1 MKLGSHDKLFI
12 TAELK
17 RLDRQKRR
25 EYTKR
30 GKTEKYK
37 SLKQQFDLKYKE
49 EAEKYLN
56 KNLESIRESKPGQIF
71 SVLKR
76 LGAQPGEGTESSTF
90 SLPEH
95 EAQCLTPDQSAESI
109 AEHFASISQEYPPL
123 NINLLPERVRD
134 KILSDNT
141 PPPQLSDYDVYCK
154 IRSAKKPKSGVP
166 NDLPKRILQEFTP
179 ELATPVRLILQN
191 IFKSGNWPSHWKLE
205 HVIPIG
211 KIPLPDT
218 EDDLRPIS
226 LTPFF
231 SKVTE
236 HFVVQ
241 WLLEFIGE
249 KIDFRQYGGLK
260 GNSVTHYIIEFINF
274 ILSCQDSLEQTAI
287 MACMVDFSKAFN
299 RQNHNLLITKL
310 SDMGVP
316 GWLLKI
322 VMAFLKDR
330 KMMVKHKG
338 GHSSIKSLPGGGP
351 QGTILALLLFIVM
364 INDLGF
370 EGQKNNAGELVTSK
384 RNMKLANEIHL
395 KYVDDFSLA
404 EAINLPEQLVKL
416 PDSERQQPD
425 SYHARTG
432 HVLPL
437 ERSRIY
443 TQLQKT
449 EAYAQTNEMKLNYK
463 KTKLIV
469 FNPCKSIDFMPE
481 VSLSG
486 QNIEVVEEIRLLG
499 LIIRSDMRWCSNTK
513 NMIAKASKRLWVLRR
528 LKNMGAVKS
537 DLLDVYKTQI
547 RCILELAVPAWQGGL
562 SQAEKTDLERIQKSA
577 CHIILGHNYTSYST
591 ALDSLEL
598 ETLEYRR
605 NLLSLKFA
613 LKSEKHKKFRF
624 WFKRNEKRT
633 NTRQP
638 GLKYHRVKAFHT
650 RFEKSPLSFLTNMLN
665 MHYSI

>member
-1 MKLGSHDKLFI
+1 M
-12 TAELK
+12 
-17 RLDRQKRR
+17 
-25 EYTKR
+25 
-30 GKTEKYK
+30 
-37 SLKQQFDLKYKE
+37 
-49 EAEKYLN
+49 
-56 KNLESIRESKPGQIF
+56 
-71 SVLKR
+71 
-76 LGAQPGEGTESSTF
+76 
-90 SLPEH
+90 
-95 EAQCLTPDQSAESI
+95 
-109 AEHFASISQEYPPL
+109 
-123 NINLLPERVRD
+123 RD

-547 RCILELAVPAWQGGL
+547 RWNWLCLLGKVALAKL
-562 SQAEKTDLERIQKSA
+562 KSQIWK
-577 CHIILGHNYTSYST
+577 
-591 ALDSLEL
+591 
-598 ETLEYRR
+598 EYR
-605 NLLSLKFA
+605 NLPATLYLVITI
-613 LKSEKHKKFRF
+613 LHIL
-624 WFKRNEKRT
+624 
-633 NTRQP
+633 QP
-638 GLKYHRVKAFHT
+638 
-650 RFEKSPLSFLTNMLN
+650 
-665 MHYSI
+665 